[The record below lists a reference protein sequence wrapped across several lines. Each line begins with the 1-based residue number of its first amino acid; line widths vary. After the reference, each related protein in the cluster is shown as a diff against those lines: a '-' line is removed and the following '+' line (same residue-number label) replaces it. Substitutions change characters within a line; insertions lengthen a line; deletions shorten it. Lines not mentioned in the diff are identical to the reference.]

1 MTKPTDPDARAAE
14 IAASVK
20 DRLSSEERSR
30 RSFLTRSAIA
40 GGSLLA
46 LGGATGSV
54 LGQED
59 DSDGD
64 SADVAAAFDDVEGT
78 DVDVLNYALSL
89 EHLENAFYRE
99 GLATFSVDDFVG
111 APSLESYD
119 GDRQIQVFDRIG
131 VIADQE
137 ATHVDVLTQAI
148 ELLGGT
154 PVEEDSY
161 DFGVESVGDFLEL
174 AQVLENTGVAAYAG
188 AAPFVESPDLLST
201 ALSIHSVEARHAAV
215 LNEVNGESPF
225 PNAFDSAQSQ
235 QEVLD
240 AIEGLI
246 ESDDGDDGDGGDDDD
261 GSGDDDGGDDDDG
274 SGDGGDD
281 DDGSGGDDQ
290 TTTPGDG
297 TATPGDETA
306 TPGDG
311 TTTTPGNETTS
322 TPGNETTTVGDA
334 TE

>member
-1 MTKPTDPDARAAE
+1 
-14 IAASVK
+14 
-20 DRLSSEERSR
+20 
-30 RSFLTRSAIA
+30 
-40 GGSLLA
+40 LLA

-54 LGQED
+54 FGQED
-59 DSDGD
+59 DGD
-64 SADVAAAFDDVEGT
+64 SAEGAAAFDDVEGT

-89 EHLENAFYRE
+89 EHVENAFYRE
-99 GLATFSVDDFVG
+99 GLETFSVDDFVG

-131 VIADQE
+131 VIAEQE

-215 LNEVNGESPF
+215 LNEVNGSSPF

-240 AIEGLI
+240 AIEGLTG
-246 ESDDGDDGDGGDDDD
+246 SDDDGGGGDDDD

-274 SGDGGDD
+274 GGDE
-281 DDGSGGDDQ
+281 
-290 TTTPGDG
+290 TATPGDG

-306 TPGDG
+306 TPENGTTTPGDE
-311 TTTTPGNETTS
+311 TTTTPGTETPS
-322 TPGNETTTVGDA
+322 TPGTETTVGDA